1 MLRSHLENPRQILC
15 NTSLLQS
22 WIDASGK
29 SLQMISQVL
38 CQSSVAEI
46 LNTLN
51 ATLFLNQVPYNHFD
65 NTKKTSFNFSY
76 GFLIKYR
83 PSALSK
89 KTYSSLYMW
98 ETGEILAVF

>member
-65 NTKKTSFNFSY
+65 IPRKRH
-76 GFLIKYR
+76 LIFR
-83 PSALSK
+83 MDS
-89 KTYSSLYMW
+89 
-98 ETGEILAVF
+98 